1 MGDLVLTDKFI
12 KPNCE
17 KEYPGTGN
25 FSCVDGYFM
34 MEREIG
40 YYVTYAFLP
49 SLMTWLLHSVYGGY
63 HKIKHFA
70 CHRDF
75 FVHQIPRIKHT
86 QNASLPGIKHFRA
99 SHWLKIGSIIE
110 NVLYLG

>member
-1 MGDLVLTDKFI
+1 MFQSNVVPPYTVGANSWKDIVFKWIGNSSITYNSKNPMSMGDLVLTDKFI

-49 SLMTWLLHSVYGGY
+49 SLMTWSLHSVTN
-63 HKIKHFA
+63 I
-70 CHRDF
+70 R
-75 FVHQIPRIKHT
+75 
-86 QNASLPGIKHFRA
+86 
-99 SHWLKIGSIIE
+99 
-110 NVLYLG
+110 